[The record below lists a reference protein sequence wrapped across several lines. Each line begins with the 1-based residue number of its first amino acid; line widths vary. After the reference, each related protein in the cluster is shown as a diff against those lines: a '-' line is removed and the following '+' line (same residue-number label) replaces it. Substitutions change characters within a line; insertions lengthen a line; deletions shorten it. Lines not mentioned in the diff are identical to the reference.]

1 MKQPAF
7 FLMLLSVLT
16 SCRSSKQVTIN
27 NQEQIIKTMLFKW
40 KDGLKAYEK
49 EEAKVIFYML
59 VDKIDG
65 FDSFKEY
72 QIVSDRFEAVYV
84 LEFSNKNAFEVYNN
98 HPLHK
103 ELSQKGPELISDYM
117 EYIHYK

>member
-1 MKQPAF
+1 MKQPAI

-40 KDGLKAYEK
+40 KDGL
-49 EEAKVIFYML
+49 EAKQKDEAKAVFYTL

-65 FDSFKEY
+65 FDSFKEH
-72 QIVSDRFEAVYV
+72 QIVSNRFEAVYI
-84 LEFSNKNAFEVYNN
+84 LEFSTKNAFEVYNS

-103 ELSQKGPELISDYM
+103 ELSEKGPELISDYM